1 MLFLNIY
8 FAFKF
13 IALDFLIDIDK
24 DQLYILEI
32 YTLLLLL
39 AIWQ

>member
-8 FAFKF
+8 FGFMF

-24 DQLYILEI
+24 DQLYVLEI
-32 YTLLLLL
+32 YALLLLL
-39 AIWQ
+39 TIWQ